1 MIQADL
7 WMNELTDKLK
17 ERFADRLLFVGLQGS
32 YQRNEAHDASDIDA
46 VVILDTLSI
55 EDITAYRA
63 LLQSMPERDKACGF
77 IAGRQELFNWA
88 KHELFQFEQDTR
100 AYFGDLHIL
109 LPSIERLD
117 IAASAKISACNLYHA
132 VCHAAV
138 HDSDPAE
145 ALKGLYK
152 GAFFLLQI
160 VYYLNNGEYIHA
172 KKELLSK
179 LAGEEREILS
189 IGMNWHEHVEQVCA
203 NPDEYFAR
211 LLRWLSKT
219 LNTTYVS

>member
-1 MIQADL
+1 MIQPDQ
-7 WMNELTDKLK
+7 WMNELTKKLK
-17 ERFADRLLFVGLQGS
+17 SRFSERLLFVGLQGS
-32 YQRNEAHDASDIDA
+32 YQRGEAHEASDIDA

-88 KHELFQFEQDTR
+88 KHELFQFEQDTH
-100 AYFGDLHIL
+100 AYFGNLHLL
-109 LPSIERLD
+109 LPPIERQD
-117 IAASAKISACNLYHA
+117 ITASAKISACNLYHA
-132 VCHAAV
+132 VCHAAI

-152 GAFFLLQI
+152 GAFFLLQLD
-160 VYYLNNGEYIHA
+160 YYLNYGVYLHT
-172 KKELLSK
+172 KKELFQHLS
-179 LAGEEREILS
+179 GEEREILS
-189 IGMNWHEHVEQVCA
+189 IGMSWHEHIEQVRA